1 MVSTYIYRTM
11 AECTRHLHMQEIDR
25 LEEENEIEKRQER
38 MREER
43 STESR

>member
-1 MVSTYIYRTM
+1 
-11 AECTRHLHMQEIDR
+11 MQEIDR